1 VALAAAPLL
10 SRASGLTQRSGL
22 QKAQDPASMIPSQE
36 PSSETLVLVV
46 KGDEILGYRGFNK
59 IPVSDASL
67 AGMLHGRFST
77 GASS

>member
-1 VALAAAPLL
+1 
-10 SRASGLTQRSGL
+10 
-22 QKAQDPASMIPSQE
+22 MIPSQE